1 MAKITPVLWKHKDN
15 GDGHCPIYLRIY
27 SEGKTKY
34 KSLSVYIHPRHWNDR
49 TRRVRKS
56 HRRFAEINAL
66 ITDKLSEAEGAVVES
81 RREGRAPTA
90 QELKEALQDEVP
102 SAENDAEKPDFF
114 AYAKT
119 VRERFRQRDQ
129 IHSVIKHKAVAS
141 KLKSFAGEPLQFEEI
156 TPEFLRDWETH
167 LIKHHGNAQST
178 AASNLRAVRSV
189 LYKAIRDGHLKQSA
203 NPFFQFKINRGNGP
217 DRDKLSKAQV
227 QKTERLNLEEGSLI
241 WHVRNYFLFSL
252 YGAGVRFSD
261 VAHMKESNIVDDRLV
276 YRMQKTGKEKSVKL
290 LPQALSIVDYYLDA
304 GSSDESDLLFPI
316 LEGADLSTE
325 EKRVYAVAN
334 QNALVNKY
342 LKKIADQAKLKG
354 ISLSFHVARH
364 SFATIALRAGWGVA
378 EISQAL
384 GHSSLKVTEQ
394 YLKGFDDTD
403 LDDKMETLFGGATE

>member
-1 MAKITPVLWKHKDN
+1 MAKITPVLWKHKEN

-27 SEGKTKY
+27 SEGKTRY

-56 HRRFAEINAL
+56 HRRFAQINAL
-66 ITDKLSEAEGAVVES
+66 IADKLSDAEGAVVES
-81 RREGRAPTA
+81 RREGRAPA
-90 QELKEALQDEVP
+90 AKELKEALQDERH
-102 SAENDAEKPDFF
+102 STEETSETLDFF
-114 AYAKT
+114 SYARQ
-119 VRERFRQRDQ
+119 VRERFRERDQ
-129 IHSVIKHKAVAS
+129 IHSVIKHKAVAN
-141 KLKSFAGEPLQFEEI
+141 KLKSFTGESLPFEDI
-156 TPEFLRDWETH
+156 TPQFLRDWETH

-189 LYKAIRDGHLKQSA
+189 LYKAIRDGHMEQSA
-203 NPFFQFKINRGNGP
+203 NPFFQFKVNRGNGP

-227 QKTERLNLEEGSLI
+227 QKIEKLTLEEGSLI

-252 YGAGVRFSD
+252 YGAGIRFSD
-261 VAHMKESNIVDDRLV
+261 VAQMKESNVVDDRLV
-276 YRMQKTGKEKSVKL
+276 YRMQKTGKERSVKL
-290 LPQALSIVDYYLDA
+290 LPQALSIVDHYLNG
-304 GSSDESDLLFPI
+304 GSGKDSDLLFPI

-342 LKKIADQAKLKG
+342 LKKIASQAKLKG
-354 ISLSFHVARH
+354 VSLSFHVARH

-403 LDDKMETLFGGATE
+403 LDEKMSTLF